1 MRCFKILV
9 VSLLILSA
17 LATAAHAQEVVLAAG
32 AGYKKMVNA
41 LNAAY
46 TEKTGQS
53 LNLVYGNMG
62 QVTAMAK
69 ESGQVCMVL
78 GDSNYLVGKAQ
89 LRLSTELE
97 LGRGKLV
104 LAFAKGSRFS
114 RVEDLDN
121 PEARRIALPDT
132 SKAIYGKAGR
142 EFLTNTGRLPAIR
155 SRLVE
160 VATVPQVF
168 AYLTTG
174 EVDMGFLN
182 LTHALNVRD
191 QIGGYAV
198 IDEKDYAPIR
208 IIVGVLDA
216 SPDKAAAQPFLSF
229 LETPEAKAI
238 VRANGL

>member
-1 MRCFKILV
+1 MRCLKSLV
-9 VSLLILSA
+9 LCLLVLST
-17 LATAAHAQEVVLAAG
+17 LATAASAQEIVLAAG

-41 LNAAY
+41 LNEAY
-46 TEKTGQS
+46 AKKTGQS

-62 QVTAMAK
+62 RVTALAK
-69 ESGQVCMVL
+69 DSGEVCMVL
-78 GDSNYLVGKAQ
+78 GDRNYLVGKAK
-89 LRLSTELE
+89 LPLSTEIE

-104 LAFAKGSRFS
+104 LAFAKGSKFS
-114 RVEDLDN
+114 KVEDLDN
-121 PEARRIALPDT
+121 PEAGRIALPDT

-142 EFLTNTGRLPAIR
+142 EFLTNTGRLPDIK

-182 LTHALNVRD
+182 LTHAINVRA
-191 QIGGYAV
+191 QLGGYV
-198 IDEKDYAPIR
+198 VVDEKDYSPIR
-208 IIVGVLDA
+208 IIAGVLDDC
-216 SPDKAAAQPFLSF
+216 PDKTAAQPFLSF

-238 VRANGL
+238 IRANGL

>member
-17 LATAAHAQEVVLAAG
+17 LATVAHAQEVVLAAG

-41 LNAAY
+41 LNDAY
-46 TEKTGQS
+46 AKATGQT

-62 QVTAMAK
+62 QVTAMAQQ
-69 ESGQVCMVL
+69 SGQVCMVL
-78 GDSNYLVGKAQ
+78 GDRSYLVGKAK
-89 LRLSTELE
+89 LPLATELE

-104 LAFAKGSRFS
+104 LAFAKGSKFS
-114 RVEDLDN
+114 KVGDLDN
-121 PEARRIALPDT
+121 PEAGRIALPDT

-142 EFLTNTGRLPAIR
+142 EFLTNTGRLPGIQ

-182 LTHALNVRD
+182 LTHALNVRAEL
-191 QIGGYAV
+191 GGYVV
-198 IDEKDYAPIR
+198 IDEKDYSPIR
-208 IIVGVLDA
+208 IIVGVLDTC
-216 SPDKAAAQPFLSF
+216 PDKAAAQPFLDW
-229 LETPEAKAI
+229 LKTPEASEI